1 MIVLESNYLTSLAAD
16 VRNEVERFKR
26 SSEAA
31 HGAYL
36 RAGVRLREARAEAKR
51 GQWGPFLAAC
61 GVEQRNAQHM
71 MRVAGGDW
79 NARRLSAGSGSRGT
93 SRRCAR

>member
-36 RAGVRLREARAEAKR
+36 RAGARPRE
-51 GQWGPFLAAC
+51 G
-61 GVEQRNAQHM
+61 
-71 MRVAGGDW
+71 
-79 NARRLSAGSGSRGT
+79 AGSG
-93 SRRCAR
+93 